1 MPTLLIA
8 ASGTGGHLFPA
19 LAVAEALPADWQ
31 VHWLGVPDRLEQT
44 LVPSSY
50 PLHTV
55 RAGGLQG
62 KGWRKLANLLHL
74 LGATLP
80 ARRLI
85 QREGVDVVFSTGG
98 YIAAPAI
105 LAARWCGVPV
115 VLHESN
121 AIPGKVTRL
130 LGRLCSRVAV
140 GLPQAAERLPRCR
153 PLVTGTP
160 VRQAFLEPASLPE
173 WVPRGPGP
181 LVLVM
186 GGSQGALRLNRMV
199 RPLIPRL
206 AEAGC
211 RVVHLT
217 GSQDPEAGQFQ
228 LEGVVERPFSDELP
242 GLLQHVDLAI
252 SRAGAGSLCEL
263 AVSGTPT
270 ILVPFPQAADR
281 HQDANAAAAAAVG
294 AAVIVWQHEPGDNA
308 LERAVWRLLGPRL
321 RGCNG
326 SADPLFTLRRGM
338 ETLAVRDADRLLAE
352 LLVGVVAGRA
362 IPPIA
367 QQVEQRSF

>member
-31 VHWLGVPDRLEQT
+31 VHWLGVPDRLEQR

-50 PLHTV
+50 RLHTV

-74 LGATLP
+74 LGASLP

-160 VRQAFLEPASLPE
+160 VRQAFLELAPLPE

-217 GSQDPEAGQFQ
+217 GNQDPEAGQFR

-252 SRAGAGSLCEL
+252 SRAGAGSLSEL

-294 AAVIVWQHEPGDNA
+294 AAVIVWQHEPGETA
-308 LERAVWRLLGPRL
+308 LEQAVWRLLGPRL
-321 RGCNG
+321 RKGDG
-326 SADPLFTLRRGM
+326 EAYPLLTLRTGM
-338 ETLAVRDADRLLAE
+338 ETLAVRDADRQLAE
-352 LLVGVVAGRA
+352 LLVALAPQARSKA
-362 IPPIA
+362 IRR
-367 QQVEQRSF
+367 E

>member
-19 LAVAEALPADWQ
+19 LAVAEALPPDWR
-31 VHWLGVPDRLEQT
+31 VLWLGVPDRLERE
-44 LVPSSY
+44 LVPERY

-62 KGWRKLANLLHL
+62 RGLRKLGNLLQL
-74 LGATLP
+74 ILATLP
-80 ARRLI
+80 TRRLI
-85 QREGVDVVFSTGG
+85 RREGVTAVFSSGG

-105 LAARWCGVPV
+105 LAARWGGVPV

-130 LGRLCSRVAV
+130 LGRFCTRVAV
-140 GLPQAAERLPRCR
+140 GLPQAAERLPGCR

-160 VRQAFLEPASLPE
+160 VRGAFLQPAPLPA
-173 WVPRGPGP
+173 WVPRGDGP

-199 RPLIPRL
+199 RPLIPKL
-206 AEAGC
+206 AAAGC

-217 GSQDPEAGQFQ
+217 GSNDPEAGGFD
-228 LEGVVERPFSDELP
+228 LPGVVERPFSDEMP
-242 GLLQHVDLAI
+242 GLLQHADLAI
-252 SRAGAGSLCEL
+252 SRAGAGSLSEL

-294 AAVIVWQHEPGDNA
+294 AAVIVWQHEPGEPP
-308 LERAVWRLLGPRL
+308 LEQAVWRLLGPHL
-321 RGCNG
+321 RGTA
-326 SADPLFTLRRGM
+326 SAADPLVELREGM
-338 ETLAVRDADRLLAE
+338 QRLAVRDADHRLAE
-352 LLVGVVAGRA
+352 LMANLG
-362 IPPIA
+362 
-367 QQVEQRSF
+367 

>member
-19 LAVAEALPADWQ
+19 LAVAEALPDDWQ
-31 VHWLGVPDRLEQT
+31 VHWLGVPDRLET
-44 LVPSSY
+44 ELVPSRY

-62 KGWRKLANLLHL
+62 KGLRKLWNLLQL
-74 LGATLP
+74 LLAVLP
-80 ARRLI
+80 VRRLI
-85 QREGVDVVFSTGG
+85 RREGVSAVFSSGG

-121 AIPGKVTRL
+121 AVPGRVTRL
-130 LGRLCSRVAV
+130 LGPLCTRVAV
-140 GLPQAAERLPRCR
+140 GLPQAVERLPRCR
-153 PLVTGTP
+153 PLVCGTP
-160 VRQAFLEPASLPE
+160 VRRSFLAPAALPA
-173 WVPRGPGP
+173 WVPRGAGP
-181 LVLVM
+181 LLLVM

-199 RPLIPRL
+199 RPLLARL
-206 AEAGC
+206 AASGC

-217 GSQDPEAGQFQ
+217 GSQDPDAGQLRFD
-228 LEGVVERPFSDELP
+228 GVVERAFSDELP
-242 GLLQHVDLAI
+242 GLLQHCDLAI
-252 SRAGAGSLCEL
+252 SRAGAGSLSEL
-263 AVSGTPT
+263 AVCGTPA

-294 AAVIVWQHEPGDNA
+294 AAVIVWQHDPGEPA

-321 RGCNG
+321 RG
-326 SADPLFTLRRGM
+326 SAAAADPLVSMGEGM
-338 ETLAVRDADRLLAE
+338 GTLAVRDADRR
-352 LLVGVVAGRA
+352 LVQVLGQLIGRA
-362 IPPIA
+362 
-367 QQVEQRSF
+367 

>member
-19 LAVAEALPADWQ
+19 LAVAEALPADWR
-31 VHWLGVPDRLEQT
+31 VHWLGVTDRLEQT
-44 LVPSSY
+44 LVPAAF
-50 PLHTV
+50 PLHAV

-62 KGWRKLANLLHL
+62 KGLRKLANLVQL
-74 LGATLP
+74 LAATWP
-80 ARRLI
+80 TRRLI
-85 QREGVDVVFSTGG
+85 QRHGVDVVFSTGG

-130 LGRLCSRVAV
+130 LGRWCSRVAL
-140 GLPQAAERLPRCR
+140 GLPEAVERLPACR

-160 VRQAFLEPASLPE
+160 VRRAFLAPAPLPE
-173 WVPRGPGP
+173 WGPRGSGP

-206 AEAGC
+206 AAEGC

-217 GSQDPEAGQFQ
+217 GRHDPEAGLFQ
-228 LEGVVERPFSDELP
+228 LEGVVERPFSEELP

-252 SRAGAGSLCEL
+252 SRAGAGSLSEL

-270 ILVPFPQAADR
+270 ILVPFPQAADH
-281 HQDANAAAAAAVG
+281 HQEANAAAAAALG
-294 AAVIVWQHEPGDNA
+294 AAVIVWQHEPGEPP
-308 LERAVWRLLGPRL
+308 LEQAVWRLLGPRL
-321 RGCNG
+321 RGCTG
-326 SADPLFTLRRGM
+326 SADPLLTLRAGM
-338 ETLAVRDADRLLAE
+338 ERLAVREADQRLAE
-352 LLVGVVAGRA
+352 LLAAVVQSGTARREG
-362 IPPIA
+362 
-367 QQVEQRSF
+367 S